1 MMDTRTLLRF
11 EEEIKNI
18 YNTVAFDT
26 VFVAKDIGANGNIL
40 RKMWQEG
47 VLIRVGKS
55 GKSMT
60 YKLSSRLRP
69 QIEVMIYGEVIAD
82 GDINAEATSEV

>member
-1 MMDTRTLLRF
+1 MDTRTLLRF

-18 YNTVAFDT
+18 YNTVSFDT
-26 VFVAKDIGANGNIL
+26 IFVAKDIGANGNIL

-69 QIEVMIYGEVIAD
+69 QVEVIVH
-82 GDINAEATSEV
+82 GEINSDSNNNSEETS

>member
-1 MMDTRTLLRF
+1 
-11 EEEIKNI
+11 
-18 YNTVAFDT
+18 
-26 VFVAKDIGANGNIL
+26 
-40 RKMWQEG
+40 MWQEG

-82 GDINAEATSEV
+82 GDTNAEATSEV